1 MTASPPEL
9 LALARALARIAA
21 EEHAAG
27 VPGQELNRDDP
38 FRTTCAIYA
47 RYSSDK
53 QSERSAEDQA
63 RLCQERATRE
73 GWDVTGSYADLALSG
88 ATRDRPGLN
97 ALLDAAERFDVVL
110 AESIDRLSR
119 DQEDI
124 AAIWKRLRYAG
135 VRLVTLSEGDVGEI
149 HVGLGGTMAALYLR
163 QLGEKTRRGQLGRVE
178 AGRIPGGLS
187 YGYAP
192 VPGFDAQGRPDRGAR
207 TIVEPEAEVVRRVFA
222 EFLAGRSPKAIA
234 EGLNRDGIPGP
245 TGGTWG
251 ASTIAGNARRGTGIL
266 HNALYAGRIVYNRQ
280 RFEKHPVTRKR
291 VAKLNPESEWRTADV
306 PALAIV
312 DAMTWAAVAK
322 RFLHLD
328 GVPAHVQR
336 RPKRLFSGLVRCGVC
351 SGGFSVIA
359 AETWGC
365 SGRRA
370 GRGCD
375 NTRTITTAELE
386 RRVLGALSS
395 RMLAPDVIADY
406 IREGQRLAEDGRRQ
420 RLSGRATLERRHA
433 RAQGQ
438 LDRLVDAI
446 ADGRGEFRELSAR
459 MRAIAA
465 ERDQLAIEL
474 ADLAAEPIV
483 AALPNFAEA
492 WRRQFANLA
501 LALKGM
507 GPEAHAAR
515 DQVRALLDTI
525 VASPR
530 IGARGVDLDLQGRLA
545 EILALTTQ
553 EGPLPKGTALR
564 TLSMVA
570 GTQFDRCRT
579 RFRL

>member
-1 MTASPPEL
+1 MTTPS
-9 LALARALARIAA
+9 
-21 EEHAAG
+21 
-27 VPGQELNRDDP
+27 
-38 FRTTCAIYA
+38 RTTCAIYA

-73 GWDVTGSYADLALSG
+73 GWDVTGTYADLALSG

-97 ALLDAAERFDVVL
+97 ALLDQAERFDIVL

-135 VRLVTLSEGDVGEI
+135 VRLVTLSEGEVGEL

-187 YGYAP
+187 YGYAT

-207 TIVEPEAEVVRRVFA
+207 TIIEPEAEIVRRIFA

-234 EGLNRDGIPGP
+234 EGLNRNGVPGP

-251 ASTIAGNARRGTGIL
+251 ASTIAGNVRRGTGIL
-266 HNALYAGRIVYNRQ
+266 HNALYVGRIVYNRQ

-291 VAKLNPESEWRTADV
+291 MAKLNPETEWKRRDV
-306 PALAIV
+306 PELAIV
-312 DAMTWAAVAK
+312 DAMSWAAVER

-328 GVPAHVQR
+328 GVPTHVQR

-351 SGGFSVIA
+351 GGGFSVIA
-359 AETWGC
+359 GETWGC

-370 GRGCD
+370 GRGCE
-375 NTRTITTAELE
+375 NGCTIATAELE
-386 RRVLGALSS
+386 RRVLGALGQK
-395 RMLAPDVIADY
+395 MLAPDVIAEHV
-406 IREGQRLAEDGRRQ
+406 REAQLIEEGKRRQ
-420 RLSGRATLERRHA
+420 RLSGRAALERRHA

-438 LDRLVDAI
+438 LDRLIDAI
-446 ADGRGEFRELSAR
+446 ADGRGTFPELSER

-465 ERDQLAIEL
+465 ERDQLAAEL
-474 ADLAAEPIV
+474 ADIAAEPIV
-483 AALPNFAEA
+483 TTHPNLADA

-501 LALKGM
+501 AALKGT
-507 GPEAHAAR
+507 GPASHAAR

-525 VASPR
+525 VATPR
-530 IGARGVDLDLQGRLA
+530 ENARGVHLDLQGRLA

-553 EGPLPKGTALR
+553 EGPLSKRAALP
-564 TLSMVA
+564 TLAMVA
-570 GTQFDRCRT
+570 GTGFEPVT
-579 RFRL
+579 FRL